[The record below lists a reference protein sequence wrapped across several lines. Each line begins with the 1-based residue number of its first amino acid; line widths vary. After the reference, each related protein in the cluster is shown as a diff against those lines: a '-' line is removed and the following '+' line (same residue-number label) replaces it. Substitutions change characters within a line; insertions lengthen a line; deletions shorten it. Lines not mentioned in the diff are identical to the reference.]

1 MHDALL
7 LPEVVWAHC
16 NSCGGQRNSLVR
28 ADYTKH
34 GSDGHGAVDWSD
46 TYQVLECRGCGEV
59 IVRHEHRFSEDTHD
73 EQDPETGELHE
84 VMNVK
89 ATYFPPALVRPL
101 PKWFK
106 VLETR
111 DELLAELLR
120 EVYAAL
126 ASDLL
131 VVATAG
137 TRILLDRVMVLL
149 IGEDAGG
156 FADKLKAM
164 ANKGII
170 GAEDRELLGAMID
183 AGHAAS
189 HRVFGHRASTWRR
202 SSTPLRT
209 SSIAS
214 SCCTPPWLRLGL
226 RRQPARNANDNGL
239 ADYIVDL
246 GSAPNCANALRIGV
260 SLPRGRYGAARVGL
274 HPAE

>member
-7 LPEVVWAHC
+7 LPEVVRAHC
-16 NSCGGQRNSLVR
+16 NSCGGQRNSFVR

-34 GSDGHGAVDWSD
+34 GSGGHGAVDWSD

-73 EQDPETGELHE
+73 EQDPETGKWHE

-101 PKWFK
+101 PKWFAD
-106 VLETR
+106 LETR
-111 DELLAELLR
+111 DQLLAELLR

-126 ASDLL
+126 ESDSL

-149 IGEDAGG
+149 IGENAGG
-156 FADKLKAM
+156 FADKLTAM

-170 GAEDRELLGAMID
+170 GAEDRELLAAMID

-189 HRVFGHRASTWRR
+189 HRGYRPPREHLETILDTIENLLHRKFVLQSAAAEIRAA
-202 SSTPLRT
+202 TP
-209 SSIAS
+209 
-214 SCCTPPWLRLGL
+214 
-226 RRQPARNANDNGL
+226 
-239 ADYIVDL
+239 
-246 GSAPNCANALRIGV
+246 
-260 SLPRGRYGAARVGL
+260 GRAKRD
-274 HPAE
+274 